1 ERLKKKWS
9 SSVYAFFKPDP
20 IIEQVGDDRIHAFV
34 CNAVQCLWNGK
45 NGWYI
50 RRNLSTKDAT
60 STGNLRS
67 HAKKCWGEEIVKK
80 VSKSGDVHNTR
91 AILEKCSLKDG
102 TITAAFERVG
112 KDSVTYSHRQHTTSE
127 ARAAF
132 VRWIAQSGRPFEMVN
147 DEGFHALMKT
157 GRLWYEIPS
166 PTTVS

>member
-45 NGWYI
+45 NGRYI

-80 VSKSGDVHNTR
+80 VSKSGNVHNTR

-112 KDSVTYSHRQHTTSE
+112 KDSVTYSHRQHTVE
-127 ARAAF
+127 R
-132 VRWIAQSGRPFEMVN
+132 QSRDILSYLV
-147 DEGFHALMKT
+147 
-157 GRLWYEIPS
+157 
-166 PTTVS
+166 TVSQSRDTSRDMSHHMIRCNQSYSYRILSVFM